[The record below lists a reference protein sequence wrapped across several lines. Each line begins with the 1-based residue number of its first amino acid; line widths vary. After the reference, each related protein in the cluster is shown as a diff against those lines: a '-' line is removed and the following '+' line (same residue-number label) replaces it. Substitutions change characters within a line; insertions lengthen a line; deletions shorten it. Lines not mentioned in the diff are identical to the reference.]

1 MPISLC
7 TLLDSNVTEP
17 FQPFAFHQASRH
29 KINTAEATYQP
40 HIYSII
46 LHPSAPFLHL
56 PSILTSCPL
65 KPIPFAPLPQSLFPH
80 VLTRSHSLSLPPL
93 FLSIHTTE
101 SLLIICDLLKYIHC
115 QSLSFPLSLTHF
127 AFPLALAL
135 SLPGFLFGKP
145 PCITHSLS
153 LSTFS
158 FFCLSVLQDNLSPPP
173 PPPLCTAEKSQTLWD
188 MASWSACMSACW
200 KRGMNLAFYST
211 NRTMSTIAAVE
222 TFQRVPAMLNILHY
236 LIPNCIK

>member
-29 KINTAEATYQP
+29 EINTAEATYQP

-65 KPIPFAPLPQSLFPH
+65 KPAPFAPLPQSLFPH

-127 AFPLALAL
+127 AFPLSVSLAL
-135 SLPGFLFGKP
+135 SL
-145 PCITHSLS
+145 C
-153 LSTFS
+153 
-158 FFCLSVLQDNLSPPP
+158 Q
-173 PPPLCTAEKSQTLWD
+173 
-188 MASWSACMSACW
+188 
-200 KRGMNLAFYST
+200 AFYSE
-211 NRTMSTIAAVE
+211 NLLA
-222 TFQRVPAMLNILHY
+222 L
-236 LIPNCIK
+236 LIPSLWALSVSFVFLFCRIIWVPPSTSSLYRREVTNTVRHG

>member
-29 KINTAEATYQP
+29 EINTAEATYQP

-65 KPIPFAPLPQSLFPH
+65 KPAPFAPLPQSLFPH

-127 AFPLALAL
+127 AFPLSVSLAL
-135 SLPGFLFGKP
+135 SLCP
-145 PCITHSLS
+145 
-153 LSTFS
+153 
-158 FFCLSVLQDNLSPPP
+158 
-173 PPPLCTAEKSQTLWD
+173 
-188 MASWSACMSACW
+188 
-200 KRGMNLAFYST
+200 AFYSE
-211 NRTMSTIAAVE
+211 NLLA
-222 TFQRVPAMLNILHY
+222 L
-236 LIPNCIK
+236 LIPSLWALSVSFVFLFCRIIWVPPSTSSLYRREVTNTVRHG

>member
-17 FQPFAFHQASRH
+17 F
-29 KINTAEATYQP
+29 QP

-80 VLTRSHSLSLPPL
+80 VLTRSHSLSLSLPPL

-127 AFPLALAL
+127 AFPLALSLAL

-158 FFCLSVLQDNLSPPP
+158 FFCLSVLQDNLSPPLHLLFVP
-173 PPPLCTAEKSQTLWD
+173 QRSHKHCETWLAGALAWALAGREGWTLHFTAHTGPWVQ
-188 MASWSACMSACW
+188 
-200 KRGMNLAFYST
+200 
-211 NRTMSTIAAVE
+211 
-222 TFQRVPAMLNILHY
+222 
-236 LIPNCIK
+236 

>member
-65 KPIPFAPLPQSLFPH
+65 KPVPFAPLPQSLFPH

-127 AFPLALAL
+127 AFPLALSLAL

-158 FFCLSVLQDNLSPPP
+158 FFCLSVLQDNLSPPLHLLFVP
-173 PPPLCTAEKSQTLWD
+173 QRSHKHCETWLAGALAWALAGREGWTLHFTAQTGPW
-188 MASWSACMSACW
+188 A
-200 KRGMNLAFYST
+200 
-211 NRTMSTIAAVE
+211 
-222 TFQRVPAMLNILHY
+222 Q
-236 LIPNCIK
+236 